1 MNKKVAISLILKLV
15 LLSTLVQANNQ
26 TKRLNEI
33 VVTAKSHK
41 TQEDIPASVTVI
53 TAEDIGKLNATDVK
67 DILLKQAGII
77 EVAATRSAG
86 RTNISIRGTKNNH
99 TLFLVDGK
107 RVNDTASYIE
117 SSDFEYSM
125 VPLDSI
131 ERIEIIKGAK
141 SSIYG
146 SDAVGGVVNIITKKD
161 NRAFYG
167 SLDIKAGSFWAKNGG
182 NEQSFSANIGGK
194 VLEKLYISLDAS
206 KTTRDA
212 SGDGTFTF
220 IEGLDSINSISKLRF
235 DIDDTQNIYAS
246 YMKGED
252 KREDYK
258 GPKTY
263 DIKRDIYSFGYE
275 KIFNKIALSLDYT
288 NAKTSTKVG
297 SVVFQGTHELQT
309 DVIKIESKISLLDYN
324 YIVIGA
330 ETQKEKYARI
340 NKSTSV
346 TQAFDRRA
354 YNYYIQDEI
363 DLNSFIFTLGT
374 ILDDNE
380 KYAKK
385 ISSNIGALYKI
396 DDKQRLKLNY
406 SEGFK
411 APSLKQGDGGY
422 IFEER
427 PVPAMKVIV
436 LGNDDLKPETSKSY
450 EIAYEFYGNDGTFK
464 LAAFKTDLKDMI
476 EVKEISRVTG
486 FPVTITNLYSNI
498 KKANIKGIETDFTYE
513 FNENHTI
520 SANYTFL
527 KTQDE
532 ETKEELKNRPKH
544 TFNIGLSSHFAY
556 GISSYLNANYVGEQ
570 YYTQDRNPTIL
581 KAHGYTIFNAQISK
595 KIIKDL
601 TARIG
606 VNNIGDKEFKDGYP
620 SYIER
625 RFAYVGLNYRF

>member
-1 MNKKVAISLILKLV
+1 VSSSILA
-15 LLSTLVQANNQ
+15 QANNQ
-26 TKRLNEI
+26 TKRLNEV

-41 TQEDIPASVTVI
+41 TQEDVTASVTVI
-53 TAEDIGKLNATDVK
+53 TAEDIAKLNATDIK
-67 DILLKQAGII
+67 DVLLKQAGIVEI
-77 EVAATRSAG
+77 GGLRSSG
-86 RTNISIRGTKNNH
+86 RTNISLRGTKNNH

-117 SSDFEYSM
+117 SSDFEYSI

-161 NRAFYG
+161 NRKFYG
-167 SLDIKAGSFWAKNGG
+167 SLDVKAGSSSAKNGG
-182 NEQSFSANIGGK
+182 NEQSVSANIGGN
-194 VLEKLYISLDAS
+194 VLEKLYMSLDVS
-206 KTTRDA
+206 KTNRDA

-263 DIKRDIYSFGYE
+263 EIKRDIYSLGYK
-275 KIFNKIALSLDYT
+275 KIFNKVALNVDYT
-288 NAKTSTKVG
+288 NAKTNTNVG
-297 SVVFQGTHELQT
+297 SVVFQGVHELQS
-309 DVIKIESKISLLDYN
+309 DIIKLESKISLLDYN
-324 YIVIGA
+324 YIVVGA

-340 NKSTSV
+340 NKSTAL
-346 TQAFDRRA
+346 TQAFDKRA

-363 DLNSFIFTLGT
+363 DLNSFIFTLGVV
-374 ILDDNE
+374 LDDNE
-380 KYAKK
+380 KYRNE

-396 DDKQRLKLNY
+396 DDKQRVKLNY

-411 APSLKQGDGGY
+411 APTLKQGDGGY
-422 IFEER
+422 VFEER
-427 PVPAMKVIV
+427 PVPALKVIV

-450 EIAYEFYGNDGTFK
+450 ELAYEFYANDSTFK
-464 LAAFKTDLKDMI
+464 LAIFKTDLKDMI
-476 EVKEISRVTG
+476 EVKEIKRVSG

-498 KKANIKGIETDFTYE
+498 KRANIKGAEADFTYE
-513 FNENHTI
+513 FNKNHTLNI
-520 SANYTFL
+520 NYTFL

-532 ETKEELKNRPKH
+532 DTKEELKNRPKH
-544 TFNIGLSSHFAY
+544 TFNIGLSSNFAY
-556 GISSYLNANYVGEQ
+556 GLSSYLNANYVGEQ
-570 YYTQDRNPTIL
+570 YYTESSTTL

-620 SYIER
+620 YYIER
-625 RFAYVGLNYRF
+625 RFAYVGLNYKF